1 MFTNPHISTQ
11 LASYRQGDLLAGAE
25 RHRLA
30 AQVNGRPRASRHQ
43 GPAGS
48 GLFGAVRK
56 IATRRT
62 VMPA

>member
-30 AQVNGRPRASRHQ
+30 VQAAGRPRASRHQ
-43 GPAGS
+43 APGGR
-48 GLFGAVRK
+48 GLLGAVRR

>member
-1 MFTNPHISTQ
+1 MFTNSHISTQ

-30 AQVNGRPRASRHQ
+30 AQANGRLRGSRDQ
-43 GPAGS
+43 APAGW
-48 GLFGAVRK
+48 GLVGAVRR